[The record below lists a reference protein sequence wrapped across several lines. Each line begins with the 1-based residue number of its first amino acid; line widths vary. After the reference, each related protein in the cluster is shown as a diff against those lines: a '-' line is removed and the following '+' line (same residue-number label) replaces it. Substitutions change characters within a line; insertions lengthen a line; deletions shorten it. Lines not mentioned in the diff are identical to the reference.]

1 MIYINPCNYCNNL
14 DLAQK
19 SLKKR
24 RTRIDFKPF
33 LKISHIVCC
42 QKNKAILDLIAKIVL
57 KTFFYK
63 SKQVICL
70 KYIIKYKDILNWNK
84 LRNYYRKK
92 HII

>member
-1 MIYINPCNYCNNL
+1 MFL
-14 DLAQK
+14 KFAK
-19 SLKKR
+19 KRLKKR
-24 RTRIDFKPF
+24 RTRIDIKPF
-33 LKISHIVCC
+33 LKISHIVYCL
-42 QKNKAILDLIAKIVL
+42 KNKAILDLIAKIVF

-70 KYIIKYKDILNWNK
+70 KYIIKYKDILNCNK